1 MHPRISITIALCLAS
16 LACTVSD
23 EQEVA
28 IGEHDAAEINTQ
40 LPLLDDPRIT
50 GYVQQLGQAIA
61 AKTSRSDLAW
71 HFYVVNTNEVN
82 AFALPGGFI
91 YVNRGLIEQSERL
104 DQLAGTLGHEIGHVV
119 RRHAV
124 DQMKKQTGANI
135 GISLAC
141 TLTKICQHTGAQV
154 VINAAGSALFAKY
167 SRHDEFEADSEAVVN
182 VVNAGI
188 DPRGIPE
195 LFQILLRERQRA
207 PNAPRRILRVA
218 SAGGV
223 ANRGRAPANRALRS
237 GKTRGPGRRRRR
249 AFTRSRPRW
258 RAFRRHRHRNRST
271 RGCHEHLLIAWPIGR
286 ASRAGGRR
294 APLDLRDAS

>member
-1 MHPRISITIALCLAS
+1 MISRISIAIALCIATA
-16 LACTVSD
+16 ACTVSD

-28 IGEHDAAEINTQ
+28 IGERDAAEINSQ

-91 YVNRGLIEQSERL
+91 YVNSGLIEQSERL

-124 DQMKKQTGANI
+124 EQMKKQTKANI

-154 VINAAGSALFAKY
+154 VINAAGSALFARY

-207 PNAPRRILRVA
+207 PSRLDVFFASHPLEESRIAAARQQIAQYNPTKLKGLTADDDAFHAFKSALESLPPPPSPKSIEAPV
-218 SAGGV
+218 
-223 ANRGRAPANRALRS
+223 P
-237 GKTRGPGRRRRR
+237 
-249 AFTRSRPRW
+249 
-258 RAFRRHRHRNRST
+258 
-271 RGCHEHLLIAWPIGR
+271 
-286 ASRAGGRR
+286 
-294 APLDLRDAS
+294 